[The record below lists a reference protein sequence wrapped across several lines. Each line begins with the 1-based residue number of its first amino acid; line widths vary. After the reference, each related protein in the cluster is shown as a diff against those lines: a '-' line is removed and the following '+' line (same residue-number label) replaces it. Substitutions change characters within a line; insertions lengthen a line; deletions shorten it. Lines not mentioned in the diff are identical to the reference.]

1 MRLVQKIVTIILV
14 AHEFKKS
21 EGKSAREKVNLLHL
35 PNEEGVLISTGE
47 GDGQP
52 YYPPFK
58 STGSLPKSNGRMSN
72 TIARSKSG
80 DYRVQGTFTK
90 MSFWVILMCKHKD
103 VMWWVRSDK
112 NYNHYE

>member
-1 MRLVQKIVTIILV
+1 MRLVQKIVTIMLV

-47 GDGQP
+47 GDGQ
-52 YYPPFK
+52 PFK

-90 MSFWVILMCKHKD
+90 MSFWVILMCEQGCD
-103 VMWWVRSDK
+103 VVGTL
-112 NYNHYE
+112 

>member
-21 EGKSAREKVNLLHL
+21 EGKSAGEKVNLLHL

-52 YYPPFK
+52 NYPPFK

-90 MSFWVILMCKHKD
+90 MSFWVILMCKQGCD
-103 VMWWVRSDK
+103 VVGML
-112 NYNHYE
+112 